1 MTATSSLSFGE
12 ELRNWRLRR
21 RLSQLDLAGEADLS
35 TRHLSFLETGRSRP
49 SRAMV
54 LKLAERLDL
63 PLREQNGLLL
73 AAGFAPVHAERRL
86 DDPGLAAARDAVRRI
101 VEGHDP
107 YPALAIDRHWT
118 MIEANAAVASLI
130 EGVDP
135 VLLRPPVNVLRLA
148 LHPAGL
154 AARTV
159 DFLAWR
165 GHLLG
170 RLAREAEL
178 TGDPRLSALHAELES
193 LPAGGPRRT
202 AASEPYG
209 GIALPFRLRVGDMV
223 LSFITT
229 TTVFG
234 GPADVTLSELA
245 IEAFFPADAETAARL
260 RGLALG

>member
-1 MTATSSLSFGE
+1 MTATSSTSFGE

-35 TRHLSFLETGRSRP
+35 ARHLSFLETGRSRP
-49 SRAMV
+49 SRATV
-54 LKLAERLDL
+54 LKLAAQLDL
-63 PLREQNGLLL
+63 PLREQNSLLL

-86 DDPGLAAARDAVRRI
+86 DDPDLAAARDAVRRI
-101 VEGHDP
+101 VDGHQP

-118 MIEANAAVASLI
+118 MIEANAAVARLI

-135 VLLRPPVNVLRLA
+135 ALLTPPVNVLRLA

-159 DFLAWR
+159 DFPLWR
-165 GHLLG
+165 AHLLG

-178 TGDPRLSALHAELES
+178 TGDPKLLDLHAELEA
-193 LPAGGPRRT
+193 LPAGGPRRIT
-202 AASEPYG
+202 SPAPYG
-209 GIALPFRLRVGDMV
+209 GIALPFRIRVGDEV

-245 IEAFFPADAETAARL
+245 IEAFFPADEETAAQL
-260 RGLALG
+260 RSLALG